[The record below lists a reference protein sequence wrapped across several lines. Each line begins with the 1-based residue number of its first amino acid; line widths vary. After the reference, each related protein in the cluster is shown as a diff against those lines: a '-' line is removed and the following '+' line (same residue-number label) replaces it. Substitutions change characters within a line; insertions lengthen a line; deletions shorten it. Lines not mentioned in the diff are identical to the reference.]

1 MAVSLKTFRS
11 LVTYF
16 PLGLFVMSLPLV
28 AFTYQGTDGLESPP
42 GYILLLI
49 GPILIAGGAALEWLT
64 WLANPVAAA
73 ALYFFIAATRSAR
86 LKNVRARAEKRC
98 KWLSLLAVCIVLSFR
113 LWKTVLR
120 NEAGAEGPILS
131 FNAGYYL
138 WAGSVTLF
146 CLGIHLYFFNVRR
159 QN

>member
-11 LVTYF
+11 LVIYF

-49 GPILIAGGAALEWLT
+49 GPMLIAGGAALEWLT

-86 LKNVRARAEKRC
+86 LKMSAHAQRNVVSGFRC
-98 KWLSLLAVCIVLSFR
+98 LPCLSCCLSGSGRLSFATKPEPRGRYYRSTLVITCGRVR
-113 LWKTVLR
+113 LLCFVWVF
-120 NEAGAEGPILS
+120 ICIS
-131 FNAGYYL
+131 
-138 WAGSVTLF
+138 
-146 CLGIHLYFFNVRR
+146 
-159 QN
+159 